1 MNQHNDFAIEKT
13 ESHQP
18 FFTVA
23 FTNVLAGDRKVVPN
37 GLCALEVQA
46 AVLDVVTSLRL
57 VPGGHEQIVATIC
70 SDAKG
75 SFAPVEPRNQR
86 GLTSPMS
93 GRAGGRS
100 PLAKVRLDGLVRAHL
115 VTGKYL
121 GSTKRLPGM
130 LRPRGQDGVGRR
142 NCDRQIGRRTALP
155 DLQMPA
161 AVRCTPA

>member
-37 GLCALEVQA
+37 CLCALEVQA

-57 VPGGHEQIVATIC
+57 VPRGHEQIVATIC

-86 GLTSPMS
+86 GLTSCCAAGPHDGEKWYDASSPSAPAKVMRAHI
-93 GRAGGRS
+93 GRALCQGRS
-100 PLAKVRLDGLVRAHL
+100 RCQPAQPRRLGVEDNRRA
-115 VTGKYL
+115 
-121 GSTKRLPGM
+121 R
-130 LRPRGQDGVGRR
+130 
-142 NCDRQIGRRTALP
+142 
-155 DLQMPA
+155 MPPSCQPMHERSA
-161 AVRCTPA
+161 